1 MQYLRNGI
9 CALRAKARQIQR
21 FNNDRTSS
29 ATYSTS
35 PASLARTQPACAG
48 PLKPKPK
55 RHRRGL
61 QRCGSQLHGHGST
74 HDVRASD
81 ATVPR
86 LSYQWTRITQMA
98 LHCSGRGASRLLPS
112 NNGGRSAESTDT
124 RFTLSWCALCSPCL
138 FIESDTVAAR
148 LGATAR
154 RCEARSAP
162 LALPSTRGAHRFAAH
177 IRANVPGN
185 LRRAAQRSE
194 RVVERGSVH
203 VSSVG
208 SWDSARAREAT
219 HGTVASIAA
228 GSGTLAHSRSPNSSL
243 TAPYHASP
251 SAKHE
256 HHNLTY
262 VPIHCVARALWLR
275 GLPAECSACPRD
287 RSSPLE
293 RTSGRSQTHPLQLDL
308 RCFDASRI
316 PHGGFAGALRQAT
329 PSSR

>member
-35 PASLARTQPACAG
+35 TASLARTSPACAG

-61 QRCGSQLHGHGST
+61 QRCGSQLHGHGSA

-86 LSYQWTRITQMA
+86 LSHQWTRITQTA
-98 LHCSGRGASRLLPS
+98 LHCSGRGAPRLRS
-112 NNGGRSAESTDT
+112 STNGGKSAESTDT
-124 RFTLSWCALCSPCL
+124 RFTPSWCALCSRCL
-138 FIESDTVAAR
+138 LIESDTVAAR
-148 LGATAR
+148 LSATAR
-154 RCEARSAP
+154 RREARSAP
-162 LALPSTRGAHRFAAH
+162 LALPPTRGAHRFAAH

-208 SWDSARAREAT
+208 SWNSARAREAT
-219 HGTVASIAA
+219 HGT
-228 GSGTLAHSRSPNSSL
+228 LAHCQPPNSSL

-251 SAKHE
+251 SAKRE
-256 HHNLTY
+256 HHNFTY
-262 VPIHCVARALWLR
+262 VPIHCPPRAAR
-275 GLPAECSACPRD
+275 
-287 RSSPLE
+287 
-293 RTSGRSQTHPLQLDL
+293 
-308 RCFDASRI
+308 
-316 PHGGFAGALRQAT
+316 
-329 PSSR
+329 